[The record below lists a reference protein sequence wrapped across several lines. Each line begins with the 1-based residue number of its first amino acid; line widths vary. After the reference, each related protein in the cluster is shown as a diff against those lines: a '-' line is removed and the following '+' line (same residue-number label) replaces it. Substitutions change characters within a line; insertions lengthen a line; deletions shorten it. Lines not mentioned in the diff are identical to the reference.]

1 MNAGVAI
8 TAVAVVSLATA
19 IIGFYGLRIS
29 RTTGDFY
36 VASRTVRPWW
46 NASAIG
52 GEYLSAASFL
62 GVAGLILLSGTD
74 ALWFPVGYTAGY
86 LMLLLFV
93 AAPLRRSGAYTIPDF
108 TESRLASRTV
118 RRVTSLVVVMVGWL
132 YIVPQL
138 HGAALTIRITTGL
151 PSWVGSVAVVVVVCL
166 TVAAGGMR
174 SITFV
179 QAFQYWLKLTALAV
193 PILFIVFVLAGH
205 GTQPLAPASV
215 NPTGAAPA
223 GPYQNVS
230 LLVALLFGT
239 LGLPHVLVRFYTNPD
254 GHTARRTTL
263 IVLGLLSVFY
273 LFPTAYGLVARMFA
287 PDLARSGQPDAMVL
301 RLPGEFLGG
310 TAGSLLSAL
319 VVAGAFAAF
328 LSTTS
333 GLVVSL
339 AGVISQDVLGGSV
352 RGFRL
357 AAVVSAVVPLGFAFM
372 TDSLAL
378 AGSVGLVFAFTAS
391 TVCPVLLLGIWW
403 RGLTDTGAI
412 AGMVTGGVL
421 CGGAMIAGSLALAGS
436 GQTPAW
442 LAQPAAWSVPTAFAV
457 MVLVSRATAHRI
469 PATMPRT
476 MTRLHTPERPLAT
489 GR

>member
-1 MNAGVAI
+1 MNPAVGV
-8 TAVAVVSLATA
+8 VALVVVSIATA
-19 IIGFYGLRIS
+19 AIGFYGLRIS

-108 TESRLASRTV
+108 TEARLDSRAV
-118 RRVTSLVVVMVGWL
+118 RRVTSLAVVVVGWL

-151 PSWVGSVAVVVVVCL
+151 PPWVGSAAVVIVVCL
-166 TVAAGGMR
+166 TVVAGGMR

-193 PILFIVFVLAGH
+193 PVLFIVFTLAGS
-205 GTQPLAPASV
+205 GTPSVAPAAM
-215 NPTGAAPA
+215 NPTGMAPA
-223 GPYQNVS
+223 GPYQNIS

-254 GHTARRTTL
+254 GSSARRTTL

-273 LFPTAYGLVARMFA
+273 LFPTAYGLAGRMFA
-287 PDLARSGQPDAMVL
+287 PELARSGRADAVVL
-301 RLPGEFLGG
+301 LLPGHLIGG
-310 TAGSLLSAL
+310 TAGDLLSAL

-339 AGVISQDVLGGSV
+339 AGVISQDVLGGGV

-357 AAVVSAVVPLGFAFM
+357 AAVISAIVPLGFAVT

-421 CGGAMIAGSLALAGS
+421 CGGAMVS
-436 GQTPAW
+436 GTVLGTGTPFW
-442 LAQPAAWSVPTAFAV
+442 LAQPAAWTVPAAFAV
-457 MVLVSRATAHRI
+457 MVLVSRSTKARI
-469 PATMPRT
+469 PKTMTRV
-476 MTRLHTPERPLAT
+476 MTRLHTPERPLVT
-489 GR
+489 ER

>member
-118 RRVTSLVVVMVGWL
+118 RKVTSLVVVMVGWL

-151 PSWVGSVAVVVVVCL
+151 PSWVGSVAAVVVVCL

-205 GTQPLAPASV
+205 GTQPLAPAAV

-357 AAVVSAVVPLGFAFM
+357 AAVISAVVPLSFAFM

-403 RGLTDTGAI
+403 RGLTDAGAV

-489 GR
+489 ER

>member
-1 MNAGVAI
+1 MNPAVGLAAFVA
-8 TAVAVVSLATA
+8 VSLATA
-19 IIGFYGLRIS
+19 AIGFYGLRIS
-29 RTTGDFY
+29 RTTSDFY
-36 VASRTVRPWW
+36 VASRTVPPWW

-108 TESRLASRTV
+108 TEARLESKAV
-118 RRVTSLVVVMVGWL
+118 RRVTSLVVVAVGWL

-138 HGAALTIRITTGL
+138 HGAALTIRISTGL

-166 TVAAGGMR
+166 TVVAGGMR

-193 PILFIVFVLAGH
+193 PVVFLLLVLAG
-205 GTQPLAPASV
+205 GQTEAAAGLEA
-215 NPTGAAPA
+215 NPTQLPAA
-223 GPYQNVS
+223 GPYQNIS
-230 LLVALLFGT
+230 LMVALLFGT

-254 GHTARRTTL
+254 GQSARRTTL

-273 LFPTAYGLVARMFA
+273 LFPTISGALGRVFA
-287 PDLARSGQPDAMVL
+287 PELARSGQADALVL
-301 RLPGEFLGG
+301 LLPGRLVGG
-310 TAGSLLSAL
+310 TAGELLSAL

-357 AAVVSAVVPLGFAFM
+357 AALLAAVVPLGFAFL

-378 AGSVGLVFAFTAS
+378 AASVGLVFAFTAS
-391 TVCPVLLLGIWW
+391 TICPVLLLGIWW
-403 RGLTDTGAI
+403 RGLSDAGAI
-412 AGMVTGGVL
+412 AGMATGAVL
-421 CGGAMIAGSLALAGS
+421 CGGAMVSSALLGPGNS
-436 GQTPAW
+436 PVW
-442 LAQPAAWSVPTAFAV
+442 LAQPAAWTVPAAFAV
-457 MVLVSRATAHRI
+457 MVLVSRATRKRV
-469 PATMPRT
+469 PRNVVRV
-476 MTRLHTPERPLAT
+476 MTRLHVPERPVAT
-489 GR
+489 ER